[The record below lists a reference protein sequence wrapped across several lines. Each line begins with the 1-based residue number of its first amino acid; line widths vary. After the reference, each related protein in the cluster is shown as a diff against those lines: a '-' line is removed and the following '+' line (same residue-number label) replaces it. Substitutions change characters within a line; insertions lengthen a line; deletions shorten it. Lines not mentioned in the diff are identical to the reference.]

1 MGDKVTFTKW
11 ALLATLYSAESLAE
25 LAKVV
30 TELGI
35 DRQPCWQKYADHH
48 DGDDEKGDDNLGPLE
63 LPNAA
68 ELASVCT
75 KRVRISA
82 GPPRAASGSDTDE
95 ALSVS
100 NGAEMQ
106 PPSRYLLNIEQQD
119 VENHE
124 DGISGRISSDTSH
137 GELERRL
144 YHRKHRLT
152 ETDLTLPQPASK
164 RRDCHSDISH
174 GVNAS
179 VCSLSRT
186 ASPKPNNYEL
196 PLDSD
201 DAALIWQ
208 EITRLHQCLGSITA
222 DNIALRKIVD
232 ASEANSIALHK
243 KVDAL
248 EAKTNAQDVDEA
260 LLQDALAREREQN
273 CLLLQRVHKLEESH
287 KSYSPIMDKIYQKI
301 LEYTIRTDELARNH
315 QKRDEALL
323 KTQTDVEECR
333 GSVEECQAGVEECHK
348 AVEEYRADLEQC
360 RSGVK
365 DCHKV
370 VEECQAGMEERH
382 KVVEKCRT
390 GIEDCQMAVG
400 NLPADLDRV
409 KVSIRRMVET
419 SMRKSDERLAEEL
432 RRSMSFHRKNTTG
445 SLRDMNREVQR
456 ALEET
461 KRLAQQCSDE
471 NLDRVVRQKLA
482 HFFELVGG
490 IVKRGLEDK
499 Y

>member
-1 MGDKVTFTKW
+1 MMNNSTALQTVLPLRHDTYLVDEKDSELVGRLVRIYRTYAFSLSSLEQQDFRQMIRKREYKRGGGRPDPSNIVLHHW

-30 TELGI
+30 TKLGI

-75 KRVRISA
+75 KRVRFLLVLREQ
-82 GPPRAASGSDTDE
+82 RAAATLTK
-95 ALSVS
+95 LSPFPM
-100 NGAEMQ
+100 ARKC
-106 PPSRYLLNIEQQD
+106 SR
-119 VENHE
+119 H
-124 DGISGRISSDTSH
+124 
-137 GELERRL
+137 
-144 YHRKHRLT
+144 
-152 ETDLTLPQPASK
+152 P
-164 RRDCHSDISH
+164 
-174 GVNAS
+174 
-179 VCSLSRT
+179 
-186 ASPKPNNYEL
+186 
-196 PLDSD
+196 
-201 DAALIWQ
+201 
-208 EITRLHQCLGSITA
+208 GSITA

-333 GSVEECQAGVEECHK
+333 GSVEECQAGVEECHT

-445 SLRDMNREVQR
+445 SLRDMNREVQK

-471 NLDRVVRQKLA
+471 NLDRVVKQKVA
-482 HFFELVGG
+482 HLFELVGG

-499 Y
+499 D